1 VWVVWERDRVAA
13 ARSAAVET
21 VAEWRRRAAGQRM
34 AVERGAGLA
43 AWWRADPS
51 DDRDLDL
58 AQFFEII
65 GRCAE
70 ILLGR
75 LDGAVVVRVRPE
87 TVLRISPVN
96 ALEEVCRVGVSV
108 RPPAP
113 AVLFDFEDAPGAGVP
128 LPAFVPVE
136 PPPVMVAALCAKR
149 ECGPLSLMPV
159 LGNGARQPCAWG
171 ELVFDETRELD
182 EPFLVHPGLSV
193 YGRPGLG
200 LFRPPIDMF
209 GSDSLCSAVF
219 RATHLMGHRL
229 LGVLAAIEDG
239 RAAIVDD
246 ELRLR

>member
-1 VWVVWERDRVAA
+1 V
-13 ARSAAVET
+13 RSAAVAT
-21 VAEWRRRAAGQRM
+21 VAEWQQHPGNRRTAA
-34 AVERGAGLA
+34 EYGAGLG

-51 DDRDLDL
+51 GDRDLDL

-75 LDGAVVVRVRPE
+75 LDGAVVVRARPE

-108 RPPAP
+108 RLPAP
-113 AVLFDFEDAPGAGVP
+113 VVLFDFEDAPGAGVP

-149 ECGPLSLMPV
+149 ERGPLSLMPV
-159 LGNGARQPCAWG
+159 LGNGARQPCVWG
-171 ELVFDETRELD
+171 ELVFDETRELGA
-182 EPFLVHPGLSV
+182 PFLIHPGLSV
-193 YGRPGLG
+193 YGRPELG

-219 RATHLMGHRL
+219 RATHLMGHHL

-239 RAAIVDD
+239 RAEIIDD